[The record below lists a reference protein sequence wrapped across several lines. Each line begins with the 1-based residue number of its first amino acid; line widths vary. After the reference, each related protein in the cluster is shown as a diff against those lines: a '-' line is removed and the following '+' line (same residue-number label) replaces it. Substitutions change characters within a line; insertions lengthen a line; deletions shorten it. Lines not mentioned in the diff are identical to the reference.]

1 MQPTIETLR
10 LVLTP
15 AVPGDSGRLHA
26 LLAAPDVRR
35 FLCDDRVLTTDEVS
49 GLLDEALALAGDG
62 LGFWMLMTR
71 AGAFVGLAGLMP
83 VFAGAVATFPEFTGD
98 IEPTIALTPEAWGQG
113 YAGEAL
119 AAAMT
124 HAGALGRQRLAALV
138 DAPNMRSHRMVE
150 RAGFAMIGTTPGPRH
165 TLVAYVAEIGRPG

>member
-15 AVPGDSGRLHA
+15 AVPGDSRRLHA

-49 GLLDEALALAGDG
+49 GLLDEALALAADG
-62 LGFWMLMTR
+62 LGFWMLMTK

-83 VFAGAVATFPEFTGD
+83 VFEGAVATFPEFAGD
-98 IEPTIALTPEAWGQG
+98 IEPTIALAPQAWGHF

-119 AAAMT
+119 AAVIA
-124 HAGALGRQRLAALV
+124 HAGALGRRRLAALV

-165 TLVAYVAEIGRPG
+165 TLVAYVAETGRRG